1 MVGTA
6 QPGGRGER
14 LERKP
19 STQFLLGRRHDPVA
33 REALLSRVMPLTR
46 RIASRYRPPRGA
58 DFDDLVQV
66 GLIAATDAITAW
78 DPSGAEFT
86 KHVAVT
92 IHYRITDYVR
102 MRGHRSERGL
112 DNALSHH
119 SPRGEELLALLPDD
133 QPGPEEVV
141 LAREKVSLIAALI
154 RRLPPRK
161 RTALLGMMSNKTPQ
175 EIDPEASEN
184 AIYSSASRARS
195 RLKLAIA
202 KL

>member
-1 MVGTA
+1 MVGMA
-6 QPGGRGER
+6 RYGGRAER
-14 LERKP
+14 LEREP

-46 RIASRYRPPRGA
+46 RIASRYRPPRAA

-78 DPSGAEFT
+78 DPGGAAFT

-92 IHYRITDYVR
+92 IHYRIIDYVR

-112 DNALSHH
+112 DNAVSDR
-119 SPRGEELLALLPDD
+119 SPSGEELLALLPDN

-141 LAREKVSLIAALI
+141 LAREKISLIVALI

-161 RTALLGMMSNKTPQ
+161 RTALLGMMSNKTPR
-175 EIDPEASEN
+175 EIDPGASEN

-195 RLKLAIA
+195 RLKPAIA